1 MMKFIL
7 ILIASLP
14 FSSLT
19 SSLENAKE
27 NNTSEVLFEGL
38 TLHPSN
44 RHFTNFSELLEQELK
59 NFNYPSDFDNSY
71 YVDVNQT
78 KNEDVLGCVQTNT
91 ILKCKNVDIFE
102 IAERIPATITHLQIS
117 NSPVQILRTAI
128 FENLTSLITL
138 ELTNNSIQYVTSKFF
153 QGLEQLL
160 FLNFSTNNIRSLTK
174 KAFSACPNLRTIDLS
189 ENRIISLNLI
199 PAAFSILENL
209 TTLILS
215 NNNIRRITKTNLI
228 ILKNSPVKHLDLSYC
243 DLLFI
248 ERGSFGFL
256 QNLETLNLTGNKL
269 DEESLFNATSNLTSI
284 RILDLR
290 SLLGLKGFPKLA
302 ISALRNTSIQ
312 SLDLS
317 YNLLQILPN
326 NSFTFLPNLTYL
338 RLINCEIKDIEKRA
352 FEGLVSVEILD
363 LSANLLEK
371 IPSGISI
378 LSNLRLLY
386 LYKQYGN
393 TNYGIRLY
401 VGEYAF
407 ANLSL
412 LSGLL
417 LTNNNIKTVQRFAFH
432 NLVNLRVLIMS
443 NCDIGIISDH
453 SFSTLTSLETLDLSN
468 NKILFFGNNTLRGLR
483 NLKVLSVR
491 NNGFFIGYR
500 VFPFIQTP
508 SLEKL
513 FISGNKLTILRH
525 GIFSNMPNLKLLD
538 VENNE
543 VTYWNYSIFQNTT
556 LPDTFILSNNEIDRI
571 TPIMF
576 DDLKQ
581 IRHFDLS
588 QNPYDCHHCSVHE
601 FKIWLR
607 NNENKSLSKP
617 TMYACSSP
625 QDFDGQS
632 LMILEFEYCLPESII
647 GIINVA
653 IGVSILMIL
662 LIIFVIV
669 IVRYKW
675 YFRYMC
681 FHLHSTLRRYSTSS
695 HVENYE
701 YDAFVSYNSV
711 DVAWVAQILMPNLES
726 HHSNFR
732 LCIHDRDFEVGKLIT
747 ENILDSIDKSRK
759 VLLILTDSF
768 VKSQW
773 CMYELHVAQHQLFH
787 YSRDALVFVQ
797 VGPIDRNYMSK
808 NLKYLLK
815 TRTYL
820 IWPEDPDKRSE
831 FWSRLHRILTT

>member
-1 MMKFIL
+1 MMKLIL

-14 FSSLT
+14 FFCLT
-19 SSLENAKE
+19 SSSENAKE
-27 NNTSEVLFEGL
+27 SNTSEVLFEGL
-38 TLHPSN
+38 TLHPSD
-44 RHFTNFSELLEQELK
+44 RYFTNYSELLEQELK
-59 NFNYPSDFDNSY
+59 NFNYPSHFDDSY

-78 KNEDVLGCVQTNT
+78 QDEDVSGCVQTNAA
-91 ILKCKNVDIFE
+91 LKCKNVDVFG
-102 IAERIPATITHLQIS
+102 IAENIPTTITHLHIS

-128 FENLTSLITL
+128 FENLTTLTTL

-160 FLNFSTNNIRSLTK
+160 FLNFSNNNIRALTK
-174 KAFSACPNLRTIDLS
+174 RAFSACPNLRTIDLS
-189 ENRIISLNLI
+189 ENRIISLHFV
-199 PAAFSILENL
+199 PAAFSSLRNL

-215 NNNIRRITKTNLI
+215 NNNIRRITKANLI
-228 ILKNSPVKHLDLSYC
+228 ALKNSPVKHLDLSFC
-243 DLLFI
+243 NLLYI

-256 QNLETLNLTGNKL
+256 QNLETLNLTANKL
-269 DEESLFNATSNLTSI
+269 DEESLLNATSNLTSI

-290 SLLGLKGFPKLA
+290 ALLSVKGFPKLA
-302 ISALRNTSIQ
+302 MSALRNTSIR

-317 YNLLQILPN
+317 HNRWQILPN
-326 NSFTFLPNLTYL
+326 NSFTFLPDLTCL
-338 RLINCEIKDIEKRA
+338 RLINCEIKDIEERA

-363 LSANLLEK
+363 LSSNLLEK
-371 IPSGISI
+371 IPPGISI

-386 LYKQYGN
+386 LNKQYQN
-393 TNYGIRLY
+393 INYGVRLR
-401 VGEYAF
+401 VDDYAF

-417 LTNNNIKTVQRFAFH
+417 LKNNNIKVVHRFAFH

-453 SFSTLTSLETLDLSN
+453 SFSTLTSLELLDLSY
-468 NKILFFGNNTLRGLR
+468 NKILFLGNNTLRGLR
-483 NLKVLSVR
+483 NLKVLYMR
-491 NNGFFIGYR
+491 NNEFFIGSR
-500 VFPFIQTP
+500 ILPFIQTP

-513 FISGNKLTILRH
+513 FISGNKITILRP

-538 VENNE
+538 VENNQ
-543 VTYWNYSIFQNTT
+543 VIYWNYSIFHNTT

-571 TPIMF
+571 TPVMF
-576 DDLKQ
+576 DDLKR
-581 IRHFDLS
+581 IHHFDLS

-601 FKIWLR
+601 FQIWLR

-617 TMYACSSP
+617 TIYACSSS

-632 LMILEFEYCLPESII
+632 LMILKFEHCLPENII
-647 GIINVA
+647 GMINIA

-662 LIIFVIV
+662 LIISVIV
-669 IVRYKW
+669 IVRFKW

-711 DVAWVAQILMPNLES
+711 DVAWVAQILISNLES

-787 YSRDALVFVQ
+787 HSRDALVFIQ
-797 VGPIDRNYMSK
+797 VGPIDRDYMSK